1 MTARGRGSHAE
12 TAHGNQNVAPA
23 RGVVREEQRK
33 KSTVCKKEVT
43 WQNVAAREHVGQL
56 KALSSISEN
65 RWCEIRRRAGDV
77 WAKKKSG
84 GERSVA
90 KEEGAR
96 CEGRCEGVEGMQ

>member
-1 MTARGRGSHAE
+1 MEEGSGAAE
-12 TAHGNQNVAPA
+12 CGS
-23 RGVVREEQRK
+23 E
-33 KSTVCKKEVT
+33 
-43 WQNVAAREHVGQL
+43 AARWA
-56 KALSSISEN
+56 KALSSILYLKTLC
-65 RWCEIRRRAGDV
+65 CEIRRRAGDV